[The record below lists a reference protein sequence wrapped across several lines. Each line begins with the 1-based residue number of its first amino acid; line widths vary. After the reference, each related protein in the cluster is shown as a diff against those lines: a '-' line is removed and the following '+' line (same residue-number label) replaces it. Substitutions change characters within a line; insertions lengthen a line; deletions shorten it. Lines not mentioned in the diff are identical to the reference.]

1 MLSNQ
6 THFVLLLEYQSN
18 GSFLVHDPFNYTTTY
33 AYDTIHDII
42 MYTVL
47 STPQASNF
55 PKTDY
60 PLYKQCNAV
69 CPPSHGSSHY

>member
-1 MLSNQ
+1 MFAAN
-6 THFVLLLEYQSN
+6 
-18 GSFLVHDPFNYTTTY
+18 DPFYNTTTY
-33 AYDTIHDII
+33 EYDTFGPTLI